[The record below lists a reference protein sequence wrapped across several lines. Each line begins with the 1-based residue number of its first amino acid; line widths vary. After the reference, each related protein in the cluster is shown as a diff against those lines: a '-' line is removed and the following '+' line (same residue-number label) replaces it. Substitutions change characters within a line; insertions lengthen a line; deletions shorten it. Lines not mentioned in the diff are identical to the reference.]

1 ELNAKV
7 DGLAPATVPTVND
20 KNPANGVQ
28 DDIDAKIQAAVD
40 AKTKADNAAREANT
54 DGVVTADEA
63 AAVDAANQELAAAKA
78 AAKEAINPYTTLYR
92 SELNAKV
99 DGLAPA
105 TVPTVNDKNPANGVQ
120 DDIDAKI
127 QAAVDAKTKADNAA
141 REANNDGVRTA
152 EVAAAV
158 ETANQELAAAKAGA
172 KETI

>member
-1 ELNAKV
+1 EELNAKV

-40 AKTKADNAAREANT
+40 AKTKADNAASDANT
-54 DGVVTADEA
+54 DGVVTAEEA
-63 AAVDAANQELAAAKA
+63 AAVETANQELAAAKA
-78 AAKEAINPYTTLYR
+78 AAKEAINDAPGDHKGHST
-92 SELNAKV
+92 AMV

-127 QAAVDAKTKADNAA
+127 QAA
-141 REANNDGVRTA
+141 
-152 EVAAAV
+152 
-158 ETANQELAAAKAGA
+158 
-172 KETI
+172 